1 MRRRRN
7 LGIHFRI
14 FCEEELCFIEFALI
28 ISAVGRAFL
37 RPREDWRRVGERFPR
52 GVTLTD
58 DCWTPRMLHSSHVAD
73 LSPARASAQDFKLFR
88 GRKTLEL
95 RR

>member
-7 LGIHFRI
+7 LGIHFCI

-58 DCWTPRMLHSSHVAD
+58 DCWTPRMLQTSRR
-73 LSPARASAQDFKLFR
+73 LARASAQDFKLFR

-95 RR
+95 KR

>member
-7 LGIHFRI
+7 LGIHFCI

-58 DCWTPRMLHSSHVAD
+58 DCWTPRMLQTSRRLVPVLKTSNFSAGEKRSS
-73 LSPARASAQDFKLFR
+73 
-88 GRKTLEL
+88 
-95 RR
+95 